1 MSLGMREITS
11 PAEQC
16 GKCSVWVPVFEF
28 LWEKIWWCLCYTA
41 CNGQE
46 GFDLE
51 SKGLK
56 VSLVL
61 LRVFGRNSLP
71 DQNPGGSLAL
81 SICACHGQPIVAAVS
96 KHDVCPASA
105 GRSET
110 RSPSGSAPL
119 CVAVPRSCGCLCLV
133 LATHKP
139 AGGPEKL
146 TSWRK
151 KIFGLG

>member
-1 MSLGMREITS
+1 M
-11 PAEQC
+11 
-16 GKCSVWVPVFEF
+16 FEF
-28 LWEKIWWCLCYTA
+28 LCLSSAEKKYGDVCAILHVMDRKALIWSL
-41 CNGQE
+41 
-46 GFDLE
+46 

-71 DQNPGGSLAL
+71 DQNPSGSLAL
-81 SICACHGQPIVAAVS
+81 SICACHGQPIVATVS

-110 RSPSGSAPL
+110 RSPSGSAPV
-119 CVAVPRSCGCLCLV
+119 CVAVPRTCGRSCGCLCLV
-133 LATHKP
+133 VATHKL

-146 TSWRK
+146 TS
-151 KIFGLG
+151 